1 MSTYPWNTVSCAF
14 LNRYPNPFAT
24 HVLSADTVA
33 HRLDSQTGELHIT
46 RLLRKTNSIPRW
58 ARSIMRGNDAYIL
71 EHVVVDPENGT
82 LVSKTRNITHTRML
96 KVEEKQTLVADPF
109 NTDRTL
115 CKNET
120 SIVSN
125 IGYGLNSRIENF
137 SLSRFSE
144 NIAKSRKGML
154 YVLDLAQRKG
164 LFRQRLRMEQYL
176 GPQARDFYQRPG
188 QRSTSTEKEKK
199 FINKGHFLTHLTSV
213 NIATAFA
220 RAHITSDT
228 IKRRPAHLKG
238 TPMSPSQIPR
248 MNLSEVPDEH
258 DPRAHFESAAAP
270 RSHGVRP
277 IRDVTSKTSLARP
290 GQGTYEQMDI
300 DQPAAF
306 AENNQ
311 ADSGLAHG
319 FLRERNWDLYTTAAP
334 AWLRRAQDQRN
345 NDLLHESPPHN
356 LVNTPSHVLSS
367 RTGAAPPS
375 YEPLTN
381 NLIDLNTPHPDKP
394 AVESTSAYA
403 RDGSA
408 RVHSKQATAEKPSRL
423 GATSAA
429 SKASSHGHYSN
440 VDAANGYDPE
450 LPNELP
456 NGTRAAAA
464 AAAAAGQTPGP
475 QPRYRLRSQ
484 INTPGRLNY
493 DHEFNPHETGHDQYS
508 RRSLDAASQKSNP
521 IPTPYTARIKGPGAF
536 PGTAQRFSQRRSNA
550 QNGEEFLSPTGPRSI
565 GSRTASG
572 HAALAEGDLL
582 TNHRYLSHGAA
593 SHRGWGEYTQDR
605 DAAERETVH
614 SFTGSFISNSTSGGE
629 GNAGAYE
636 RDNPTLFKRLLRN
649 IAAGWSGSQ
658 GSFAERVS
666 FVFFMIYFLIKETC
680 VVLGSFLVRLL
691 FNFVIGPVYTG
702 IREVVLLPASL
713 WHVLNPGNSHDVA
726 GSMRGILTGLSVVAL
741 SLVVAQYGQSLF
753 SSLGSLPTSLVPGN
767 WKPLQ
772 RIEMPA
778 QMEPLTEDEIER
790 LGGRGSAV
798 VDRLVSMEQTL
809 SHLYSLLDTL
819 KTHREEETQ
828 DVRESLKRLQQ
839 ERQTLLDAKRT
850 EQQRIDNLEREYSS
864 MKRDLK
870 ASTAKGAESTKLGK
884 ELQNLQKYV
893 DKLAKSGAGR
903 GKGAGPSIDE
913 VQRLVNEAIH
923 AQEKRIKDM
932 LQPEWLASDG
942 DAAYANVARMIEDAL
957 NRYSND
963 RLGKADFALYSAGAR
978 IIPEMTSP
986 TFEPPARRLLQKL
999 WRGMG
1004 MVSSQPPTTI
1014 LDPDT
1019 HIGECWPMRGSS
1031 GQVAIHLAQ
1040 PVDVTDFALEHIA
1053 KSIAI
1058 DWRSAPR
1065 SIEVWGY
1072 ALGAQKGSAPS
1083 STPSEPSQGPIVSL
1097 DLSGGRVTP
1106 RPFAEAHGRPSAE
1119 AGANSAARHGVVAPA
1134 FDESNKNYG
1143 PSPLVLLASHEYA
1156 PSDTAALQIIRPMT
1170 ESTGADGTIRV
1181 RTIILK
1187 VNSNWGHPDHTCLY
1201 RFRVHGHPAD
1211 A

>member
-1 MSTYPWNTVSCAF
+1 MN
-14 LNRYPNPFAT
+14 
-24 HVLSADTVA
+24 H
-33 HRLDSQTGELHIT
+33 
-46 RLLRKTNSIPRW
+46 KTP
-58 ARSIMRGNDAYIL
+58 
-71 EHVVVDPENGT
+71 
-82 LVSKTRNITHTRML
+82 
-96 KVEEKQTLVADPF
+96 Q
-109 NTDRTL
+109 
-115 CKNET
+115 
-120 SIVSN
+120 
-125 IGYGLNSRIENF
+125 
-137 SLSRFSE
+137 RFES
-144 NIAKSRKGML
+144 
-154 YVLDLAQRKG
+154 
-164 LFRQRLRMEQYL
+164 
-176 GPQARDFYQRPG
+176 RDFYQRPG

-199 FINKGHFLTHLTSV
+199 FLDDTSKGHFLTHLTSV

-248 MNLSEVPDEH
+248 MNLSEIPDEH
-258 DPRAHFESAAAP
+258 DPRAHFESDAAP

-290 GQGTYEQMDI
+290 GQGTYERMDI
-300 DQPAAF
+300 DQPAALT
-306 AENNQ
+306 ENNQ
-311 ADSGLAHG
+311 ADSGLTHG
-319 FLRERNWDLYTTAAP
+319 FLRERNWDLHTTAAP

-345 NDLLHESPPHN
+345 NDLLQESPPHN
-356 LVNTPSHVLSS
+356 LVNTPSHVLGS
-367 RTGAAPPS
+367 RTGAAPS
-375 YEPLTN
+375 YEPLTD
-381 NLIDLNTPHPDKP
+381 NLIDLNTPHPDKL
-394 AVESTSAYA
+394 AAKSTSMRA
-403 RDGSA
+403 RDGSM
-408 RVHSKQATAEKPSRL
+408 RVYSKQATAEKPARL
-423 GATSAA
+423 GATAVAATDYNDNAVSASSALNRYSRTYETGNTAA
-429 SKASSHGHYSN
+429 SKANSNGHYG
-440 VDAANGYDPE
+440 DADTGNGYDTD
-450 LPNELP
+450 LPNEP
-456 NGTRAAAA
+456 TNDTRAAT
-464 AAAAAGQTPGP
+464 AGQTPGP
-475 QPRYRLRSQ
+475 QPRYKLRSH

-508 RRSLDAASQKSNP
+508 RRSVDTASQKSIP

-550 QNGEEFLSPTGPRSI
+550 QNGEEFMSPTGPRSI

-582 TNHRYLSHGAA
+582 ANHRYLSHGTAA
-593 SHRGWGEYTQDR
+593 HRGWGEYTQGR
-605 DAAERETVH
+605 GDAAERETVR

-629 GNAGAYE
+629 GNTSTYE

-680 VVLGSFLVRLL
+680 LVLGSFLVRLL
-691 FNFVIGPVYTG
+691 FNFIIGPVYTG

-713 WHVLNPGNSHDVA
+713 WYVLNPGNSHDVA
-726 GSMRGILTGLSVVAL
+726 GSMRGILTGLTVVAL

-753 SSLGSLPTSLVPGN
+753 SSLSSLPTSLIPGN
-767 WKPLQ
+767 WRKSQKL
-772 RIEMPA
+772 EMPA

-790 LGGRGSAV
+790 LGGHGSTV

-809 SHLYSLLDTL
+809 SHLYSLLDAL
-819 KTHREEETQ
+819 KAHREEETQ

-839 ERQTLLDAKRT
+839 ERQTLLDTKRT

-870 ASTAKGAESTKLGK
+870 ASTAKSAESAKLGK

-903 GKGAGPSIDE
+903 GKGAGPSVDE
-913 VQRLVNEAIH
+913 VQRLVNDAIH
-923 AQEKRIKDM
+923 AQEKQIKDM
-932 LQPEWLASDG
+932 LQPEWLTSDG
-942 DAAYANVARMIEDAL
+942 DAAYANVARMIEEAL

-963 RLGKADFALYSAGAR
+963 RLGKADFALFSAGAR
-978 IIPEMTSP
+978 IIPKLTSP
-986 TFEPPARRLLQKL
+986 TFEPPARGLMQKL

-1004 MVSSQPPTTI
+1004 MVSSQPPATI
-1014 LDPDT
+1014 LDPNT
-1019 HIGECWPMRGSS
+1019 HVGECWPMRGSS

-1040 PVDVTDFALEHIA
+1040 PVDITDFALEHIA

-1065 SIEVWGY
+1065 DIEVWGY
-1072 ALGAQKGSAPS
+1072 VLDAQEGNAPS
-1083 STPSEPSQGPIVSL
+1083 STPSEPVAQGPIVSL

-1106 RPFAEAHGRPSAE
+1106 RPFAQAHERPSAE
-1119 AGANSAARHGVVAPA
+1119 ASANSAARHGIANPA
-1134 FDESNKNYG
+1134 FAESNTKHG
-1143 PSPLVLLASHEYA
+1143 LGRLVLLASHEYA

-1170 ESTGADGTIRV
+1170 ESTSADGTIRV